1 MKNGQGH
8 GKSKEFKFKAKL
20 GYGRPHVGRK
30 LIEWRSIYDAVDM
43 CGGGTSR
50 QEIMEME
57 FFVGVESSEAN

>member
-1 MKNGQGH
+1 MCC
-8 GKSKEFKFKAKL
+8 KSKDFKFNAKL
-20 GYGRPHVGRK
+20 DYGRPHARHE

-57 FFVGVESSEAN
+57 IFDAGVESSEAN